1 MQRNMKSGNLG
12 EKYMW
17 RGFLMLIY
25 HYVTLEKVYETPMK
39 PIVSAFI

>member
-25 HYVTLEKVYETPMK
+25 HYVTFVKVYVTFCLLV
-39 PIVSAFI
+39 IDDVF

>member
-25 HYVTLEKVYETPMK
+25 HYVTFEKVYVTFRLQV
-39 PIVSAFI
+39 IDNVF